1 VQQFRW
7 YFEGNPWGYGEWKT
21 SGISGQG
28 SGIGERRDWQK
39 TKLKRSLRWFV
50 TSAKGSLR
58 WLRFGAKGSLRW
70 LQFFEGLTFQATQS
84 GELAAQKVPFLS
96 EGLSVIAQKR
106 AK

>member
-1 VQQFRW
+1 VENFGDQRA
-7 YFEGNPWGYGEWKT
+7 
-21 SGISGQG
+21 GI
-28 SGIGERRDWQK
+28 RDRGTARFAK

-50 TSAKGSLR
+50 TSAKGSLRWLRFGAKGSLR

>member
-1 VQQFRW
+1 VENFGDQRA
-7 YFEGNPWGYGEWKT
+7 
-21 SGISGQG
+21 GI
-28 SGIGERRDWQK
+28 RDRGTARLAK
-39 TKLKRSLRWFV
+39 TKLKRSLGWFV